1 MFAMPGNNFLL
12 MLDELLSALIADL
25 LFFLKKEKGFF
36 TLLKGKREALSRNA
50 FQIKTFSEYLSNIDE
65 AEFVEDLRLCI
76 ALRKGVKEKT
86 CGGLIQSLQRFFVEE
101 FPELKEIPSSSRFGS
116 SLQRFVSRLSSQEIH
131 EEILTFLERFFN
143 APRILVQSPIPVDEI
158 TRHEI
163 RKRFLKTHP
172 TSFPVFS
179 VNAQLI
185 GGIRFFINGK
195 VQDFTWFSKVQK
207 IHNLSLSF
215 RPT

>member
-1 MFAMPGNNFLL
+1 

-25 LFFLKKEKGFF
+25 LSFLKKEKGFV
-36 TLLKGKREALSRNA
+36 TLLKGKREALSMSA
-50 FQIKTFSEYLSNIDE
+50 LGIKTFSQYLSNLDE
-65 AEFVEDLRLCI
+65 EGFVEDLRLCM

-86 CGGLIQSLQRFFVEE
+86 CGGLIQNLQRFFVEE
-101 FPELKEIPSSSRFGS
+101 FPELKEIPSSSRFGKT
-116 SLQRFVSRLSSQEIH
+116 LQHAVSRLSSQEVN
-131 EEILTFLERFFN
+131 EEILTFLEHYFN
-143 APRILVQSPIPVDEI
+143 APRILVQSPLPVDEK

-163 RKRFLKTHP
+163 RQRFLKTHP

-195 VQDFTWFSKVQK
+195 VKDYTWFSKVQK

-215 RPT
+215 RP